1 VATTVDLSIKLD
13 QGLTSV
19 LILLLLIQN
28 VAVVSQLHLSNLLQL
43 LLLLVVVSGLLE
55 RDLLLLLFLGE
66 LNLSSELMLLDLT
79 KQLLFLTVLQFVLH
93 GSLLIYDLLCHDFTT
108 LFPQMIL
115 VFLLLTTILLQRS
128 DLCHVFVIDQVLA
141 LVCLLLYL

>member
-93 GSLLIYDLLCHDFTT
+93 GSLLIYDLLCNGFTT